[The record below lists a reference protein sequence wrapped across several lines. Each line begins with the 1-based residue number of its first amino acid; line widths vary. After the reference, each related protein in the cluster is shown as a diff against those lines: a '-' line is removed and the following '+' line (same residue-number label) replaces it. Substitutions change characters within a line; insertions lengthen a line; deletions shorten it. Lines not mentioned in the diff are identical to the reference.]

1 VSRLVLETLDVAF
14 MYEDLI
20 PIVAFNTKVAT
31 LYEVVLTVA
40 IFNGVAEE
48 SP

>member
-1 VSRLVLETLDVAF
+1 VSALVLEIFDVAF

-31 LYEVVLTVA
+31 LNDVAPLVA
-40 IFNGVAEE
+40 IFNGVAEV